1 MLPLQIQS
9 LGELFSFSLI
19 LKFTLVAL
27 INTIFMCIVSLKF
40 FQAVQQCGYKGAEY
54 YKWIFAKENSKLTRL
69 AMLSLLSV
77 LGFMLTN
84 MAFAFITNPIAHYLG
99 FIWYFV
105 FFTIYI
111 VGEKK
116 KKSKVPMV
124 MTRRM
129 IRLMATFVVITIIFN
144 LLIIYGVN
152 LLALLA
158 KDALIMN
165 FRYAI
170 ICLCPIVVPYLIL
183 LAYLINNPYEKYSSN
198 KHLQKATQILDDF
211 KGIKIAITGSYAKT
225 SCKEI
230 LATILS
236 EKYSVLAT
244 PKSFNTPLGISKTAK
259 RLNDNYNVFIAEMG
273 ARHNGDIKQLCQIV
287 KPNIGVITGITSQH
301 LETFFSINNI
311 KKAKYELVESIGE
324 GHMVFSS
331 DNTHT
336 VEMYNSCKSSKNLAG
351 LTIENNPL
359 VYAENIEYSLQ
370 GTTFTLCY
378 KDEKIKCSTK
388 LVGENACHN
397 IVLAVAVATK
407 LGLTLTEIAVGISK
421 IEQVKH
427 RLEVIKNEV
436 GAYIIDDS
444 YNSNPEGVKRAI
456 EVLKLVKGKKYV
468 VTPGMIELGI
478 FENQENYNFGKQL
491 ASVADKVLLIKR
503 GGTLSIREGL
513 LSQGYDKNNIIMIKS
528 LEESKKFLQE
538 NLKSDDG
545 VLFENDLPDLYN
557 E

>member
-9 LGELFSFSLI
+9 YSELFTFNLI

-27 INTIFMCIVSLKF
+27 VNTIFMFIVSFRF
-40 FQAVQQCGYKGAEY
+40 FQAVQQCGYKGADY

-69 AMLSLLSV
+69 AMLSLLSI

-84 MAFAFITNPIAHYLG
+84 MAFAFIDHPIVDYLG
-99 FIWYFV
+99 FIWYAV
-105 FFTIYI
+105 FFIIYI
-111 VGEKK
+111 IGEKK
-116 KKSKVPMV
+116 KKTKVPMV

-129 IRLMATFVVITIIFN
+129 IRLVITFVVITIIFN
-144 LLIIYGVN
+144 LILIYGVN
-152 LLALLA
+152 LIAVLV
-158 KDALIMN
+158 KNALIMN
-165 FRYAI
+165 FRYAV
-170 ICLCPIVVPYLIL
+170 ICLCPIVVPYFIL
-183 LAYLINNPYEKYSSN
+183 LAYLINNPYEKYSAK
-198 KHLQKATQILDDF
+198 KHLLKATQTIENF

-236 EKYSVLAT
+236 EKYNVLAT
-244 PKSFNTPLGISKTAK
+244 PKSFNTPLGISKTVK
-259 RLNDNYNVFIAEMG
+259 RLDDSYNVFIAEMG
-273 ARHNGDIKQLCQIV
+273 ARHVGDIKQLCQIV
-287 KPNIGVITGITSQH
+287 KPNVGVITGITSQH

-324 GHMVFSS
+324 GHMVFSA
-331 DNTHT
+331 DNEHT
-336 VEMYNSCKSSKNLAG
+336 VEMYKTCPSSKSLAG
-351 LTIENNPL
+351 LDKSNNPL
-359 VYAENIEYSLQ
+359 VYVENCEYSLT

-378 KDEKIKCSTK
+378 KDEKIKCTTK

-397 IVLAVAVATK
+397 IALASSVAIR
-407 LGLTLTEIAVGISK
+407 LGLTLTQIAVGISK

-427 RLEVIKNEV
+427 RLQITKNEV

-444 YNSNPEGVKRAI
+444 YNSNPEGVKKAI
-456 EVLKLVKGKKYV
+456 ELLKLVEGKKYV

-478 FENQENYNFGKQL
+478 FENQENYNFGRQL

-528 LEESKKFLQE
+528 LEESKKFLGE
-538 NLKSDDG
+538 NLREGDG